1 MLQKFY
7 LTSTEMK
14 DDKKISGKKKVEYR
28 RLTSGNNN
36 ERIENFHTNPCESDW
51 IDVGDTEFNRR
62 GGEIFQSVKGDEE
75 QKKELIERKE
85 AEEDAHNFPFLSI
98 RKLR

>member
-36 ERIENFHTNPCESDW
+36 ERIENFHTNPCEGEW
-51 IDVGDTEFNRR
+51 IDVGDTEFNRT

-75 QKKELIERKE
+75 QKEELIERKE
-85 AEEDAHNFPFLSI
+85 AEEDVHNFPFLSL